1 MHLHFNEQ
9 IKVCDLSLSVCDLS
23 WSENEFG
30 SRLNQIKTYSNKPGF
45 VAFE

>member
-23 WSENEFG
+23 LSENDF
-30 SRLNQIKTYSNKPGF
+30 NQKVIIVVFKS
-45 VAFE
+45 